1 MAFFS
6 AYGPPDQMENDNLGV
21 DWVIHYNFE
30 DLEIYQAVEEFR
42 ALINDLEEAHL
53 QTQVRHGHGSSLLV
67 CIRVPRDHLGKMIHQ
82 SRVKD
87 WLYGIAHELPVGDD
101 HTVADAETP
110 AEELRSVY
118 HAVTW
123 QKSLGGAGIT
133 AQHGPWKHVSSAFP
147 LHDPAAN
154 AELLRKWSR
163 SILLTAEDL
172 DAIRALFGEKVAF
185 YYAFIHCYSSFLVF
199 PAVWGVFCWLYLGP
213 YSVTCAIVN
222 CFWCIVFVEYWKIRE
237 TELSLRWNVKGVGAL
252 KVTRAQYV
260 WDREIH
266 DPITGETVRTFS
278 AQKQLLRQMLLIP
291 FATIASLALGTLIV
305 ATFGMEVFIS
315 EVYNG
320 PFKSYLEFLPTV
332 LFSLSLPS
340 ITNILTRMATRL
352 TKYENYRTQDQYD
365 IAQTSKTFVM
375 HFITAFLPTILTAFV
390 YVPFGACILPYLDVF
405 HVRDDSN
412 TINTAKVHI
421 DPARLQQEVIYLSIT
436 AQVVNFGEEVVF
448 PYVKRVLWQKW
459 RDYREKRETANH
471 TRRYSRQTDRLLAD
485 SPTEATFLAR
495 VRNEAEADEYDVQE
509 DILEMCIQYGYLALF
524 GVSWPLVPLGFLA
537 NNWLELRGDFFKL
550 SLECQRPP
558 PIRADS
564 IGPSLQGME
573 LLTWLGTLSTAAIVY
588 LYRDGLEV
596 VNTTCLLL
604 SLLVAEWAYLVV
616 RFAVRMGLKKLSIG
630 MQRRESA
637 KRYAVRKAYLDT
649 FSMASSPRAKTRVRF
664 LDRVSVYSTATDL
677 QTGREE
683 ELQDDKSGSPVA
695 QAFWSWPKLEET
707 ADAGVRLIKALSM
720 EETKTVKVGKG
731 A

>member
-133 AQHGPWKHVSSAFP
+133 AQHGPWKHTPFERY
-147 LHDPAAN
+147 L
-154 AELLRKWSR
+154 
-163 SILLTAEDL
+163 
-172 DAIRALFGEKVAF
+172 EKR
-185 YYAFIHCYSSFLVF
+185 LVW
-199 PAVWGVFCWLYLGP
+199 PTLAKMGSGAWLK
-213 YSVTCAIVN
+213 IN